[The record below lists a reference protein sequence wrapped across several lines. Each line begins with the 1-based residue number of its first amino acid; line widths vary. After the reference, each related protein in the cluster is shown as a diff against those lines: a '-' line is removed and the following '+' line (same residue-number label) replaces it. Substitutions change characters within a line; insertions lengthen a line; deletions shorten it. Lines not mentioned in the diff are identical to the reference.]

1 MAAAADEVESD
12 TEEAPD
18 WAAPPTN
25 EGRSTLYLVLGGAA
39 LLLNLALLGFLAF
52 LCVSGATIR
61 PEPLARS
68 PLALPSAVELNADD
82 WVPQIYHTPKTRRNT
97 PRALPA
103 PLVCTFQWRAFRCV
117 EGCTFKVSNLLRKRR
132 LCTARGVDEKRRRN

>member
-1 MAAAADEVESD
+1 MA
-12 TEEAPD
+12 
-18 WAAPPTN
+18 
-25 EGRSTLYLVLGGAA
+25 RCCSTSA
-39 LLLNLALLGFLAF
+39 
-52 LCVSGATIR
+52 SGA
-61 PEPLARS
+61 
-68 PLALPSAVELNADD
+68 SAAELNADD

-117 EGCTFKVSNLLRKRR
+117 EGCTFKVSNLLQRR

>member
-1 MAAAADEVESD
+1 M
-12 TEEAPD
+12 
-18 WAAPPTN
+18 
-25 EGRSTLYLVLGGAA
+25 LGGAG

-52 LCVSGATIR
+52 LCVTGATVR
-61 PEPLARS
+61 PYAPLARS

-82 WVPQIYHTPKTRRNT
+82 WVPQIYHTPTTRRNT
-97 PRALPA
+97 PRALPP

-117 EGCTFKVSNLLRKRR
+117 EGCTFTVSNLLKRR

>member
-1 MAAAADEVESD
+1 MSKSGVCVV
-12 TEEAPD
+12 TCC
-18 WAAPPTN
+18 WRGTPPA
-25 EGRSTLYLVLGGAA
+25 SA
-39 LLLNLALLGFLAF
+39 
-52 LCVSGATIR
+52 
-61 PEPLARS
+61 
-68 PLALPSAVELNADD
+68 ALPSAVELNADD

-117 EGCTFKVSNLLRKRR
+117 EGCTFKVSNLLRRR